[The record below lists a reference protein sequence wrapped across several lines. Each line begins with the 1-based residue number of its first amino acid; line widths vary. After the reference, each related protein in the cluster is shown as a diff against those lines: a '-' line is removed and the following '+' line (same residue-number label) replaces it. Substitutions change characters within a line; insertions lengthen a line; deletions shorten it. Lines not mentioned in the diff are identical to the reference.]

1 MMKIEIIRG
10 TKGTG
15 MGIAALYIAMAMRR
29 AMGNRVVFMA
39 PELPSKSIFDE
50 YRSLAPGYGW
60 QADF

>member
-1 MMKIEIIRG
+1 MEIKIIRA

-29 AMGNRVVFMA
+29 AMGKRVVFMA
-39 PELPSKSIFDE
+39 PGLSVFDE
-50 YRSLAPGYGW
+50 HRSLAPGYGW